1 MSAPTHLDTIRT
13 YYRGCSTGD
22 AALMTSVL
30 APDVVHYFTGA
41 DPVRGAEELAAYW
54 VEDNAGDRRTAW
66 TVDRAMV
73 EGDEAVIEWS
83 MFITFLDDRPGQRL
97 RGAEWYAFRDGRI
110 AEVRAYYR
118 WIPGEP
124 VSELIGFP
132 YAERGYPDGPK
143 EVTHDDA

>member
-1 MSAPTHLDTIRT
+1 MSASAHIDMIRT

-41 DPVRGAEELAAYW
+41 DPVRGAEELAAHW
-54 VEDNAGDRRTAW
+54 VEDNSGNRRTTW

-124 VSELIGFP
+124 VSELGGFP
-132 YAERGYPDGPK
+132 YAERGYPDGPR
-143 EVTHDDA
+143 EDPR

>member
-1 MSAPTHLDTIRT
+1 VSPRTHLDTIRT
-13 YYRGCSTGD
+13 YYRGCSSGD

-54 VEDNAGDRRTAW
+54 VW

-73 EGDEAVIEWS
+73 DGDEAVIEWS
-83 MFITFLDDRPGQRL
+83 MFVSFLDDRPGQRL
-97 RGAEWYAFRDGRI
+97 RGAEWYTFRDGRI

-124 VSELIGFP
+124 VSELNGFP
-132 YAERGYPDGPK
+132 YAERGYPDGPR
-143 EVTHDDA
+143 EDPR

>member
-1 MSAPTHLDTIRT
+1 LSAPTHLDTIRT

-22 AALMTSVL
+22 AGLMKSVL
-30 APDVVHYFTGA
+30 APDVVHYFTGV
-41 DPVRGAEELAAYW
+41 DPVRGAEGLAAYW
-54 VEDNAGDRRTAW
+54 VEDNTGDRRTVW

-83 MFITFLDDRPGQRL
+83 MFITFLDGRPGQRL

-124 VSELIGFP
+124 ISELGGFP
-132 YAERGYPDGPK
+132 YAERGYPNGPK
-143 EVTHDDA
+143 EQTHDEA

>member
-13 YYRGCSTGD
+13 DSRGCSTGD
-22 AALMTSVL
+22 AGLMKSVL
-30 APDVVHYFTGA
+30 APDVVHYFTGV
-41 DPVRGAEELAAYW
+41 DPVRGAEGLAAYW
-54 VEDNAGDRRTAW
+54 VEDNTGDRRTVW

-83 MFITFLDDRPGQRL
+83 MFITFLDGRPGQRL

-124 VSELIGFP
+124 ISELGGFP
-132 YAERGYPDGPK
+132 YAERGYPNGPK
-143 EVTHDDA
+143 EQTHDEA

>member
-1 MSAPTHLDTIRT
+1 MSASTHLDTIRT

-22 AALMTSVL
+22 AALMTSML

-54 VEDNAGDRRTAW
+54 VNDNSGDRRTAW

-73 EGDEAVIEWS
+73 DGDEAVIEWS
-83 MFITFLDDRPGQRL
+83 MFVSFLDGRPGQRL
-97 RGAEWYAFRDGRI
+97 RGAEWYSFRVGRI
-110 AEVRAYYR
+110 AGVRAYYR

-124 VSELIGFP
+124 ISELSGFP
-132 YAERGYPDGPK
+132 YGERGYPDGP
-143 EVTHDDA
+143 EGVNPR